1 MAMPELKSEAS
12 NVRIGIVGNQGRV
25 SNYFLK
31 NYEYSKFPIQLNACV
46 NNSIQFSNSENF
58 THVVI
63 ASGKTNLDYCNQQPV
78 DALDLN
84 LIKTLNLID
93 ILLQNSIIP
102 IFLSSVQVYKN
113 FSGLVNEEF
122 EKTPL
127 NVYGQMKLAVE
138 KYLDKTAGRY
148 LIFRI
153 GNIIFGELGY
163 GDKIEETLSLIQNN
177 DRIAVDQ
184 VLNLVHI
191 RDLHQAI
198 NFATHRSIHGV
209 YNISNSEIRT
219 RGDLTTE
226 LMSKIDNLD
235 KAQINYCQYK
245 EIYSHSDKVYL
256 NEMSSIKL
264 ITVFGSNT
272 ISNIKVEIPNYNSF
286 LNKVESK

>member
-1 MAMPELKSEAS
+1 MSELKSKAP
-12 NVRIGIVGNQGRV
+12 NVKIGIVGNQGRI

-31 NYEYSKFPIQLNACV
+31 NYQYSKFPIQLNACV
-46 NNSIQFSNSENF
+46 NNSIQFLNSENF
-58 THVVI
+58 THVIV
-63 ASGKTNLDYCNQQPV
+63 ASGKTNINYCNQQPV

-93 ILLQNSIIP
+93 ILLQHNIIP

-113 FSGLVNEEF
+113 FSGMVTEEF

-138 KYLDKTAGRY
+138 KYLEKTTSMY

-163 GDKIEETLSLIQNN
+163 GDKIEETLRLMQNN

-184 VLNLVHI
+184 VLNLLHI

-198 NFATHRSIHGV
+198 NFASHRSIHGV

-219 RGDLTTE
+219 RGDLSTE
-226 LMSKIDNLD
+226 LMSQIDNLD
-235 KAQINYCQYK
+235 KAKTKYCQYK
-245 EIYSHSDKVYL
+245 EIYSHNDKAYL
-256 NEMSSIKL
+256 NEMSSLKL
-264 ITVFGSNT
+264 ITVFGSST
-272 ISNIKVEIPNYNSF
+272 ISNMKVVIPNYNSI
-286 LNKVESK
+286 SQ

>member
-1 MAMPELKSEAS
+1 MSELKSKAP
-12 NVRIGIVGNQGRV
+12 NVKIGIVGNQGRI

-31 NYEYSKFPIQLNACV
+31 NYQYSKFPIQLNACV
-46 NNSIQFSNSENF
+46 NNSIQFLNSENF
-58 THVVI
+58 THVIV
-63 ASGKTNLDYCNQQPV
+63 ASGKTNINYCNQQPV

-93 ILLQNSIIP
+93 ILLQHNIIP

-113 FSGLVNEEF
+113 FSGMVTEEF

-138 KYLDKTAGRY
+138 KYLEKTTIMY

-163 GDKIEETLSLIQNN
+163 GDKIEETLRLMQNN

-184 VLNLVHI
+184 VLNLLHI

-198 NFATHRSIHGV
+198 NFASHRSIHGV

-219 RGDLTTE
+219 RGDLSTE
-226 LMSKIDNLD
+226 LMSQIDNLD
-235 KAQINYCQYK
+235 KAKTKYCQYK
-245 EIYSHSDKVYL
+245 EIYSHNDKAYL
-256 NEMSSIKL
+256 NEMSSLKL
-264 ITVFGSNT
+264 ITVFGSST
-272 ISNIKVEIPNYNSF
+272 ISNMKVVIPNYNSI
-286 LNKVESK
+286 SQ